1 MSAVYP
7 PASPD
12 SAFLRQ
18 LCAVQ
23 GVAPTDADLEAVRGM
38 VEASDGPGLGF
49 SALASMPSM
58 QNSGGKRLF
67 FGPHLPC
74 LLRLLR
80 GGRF

>member
-23 GVAPTDADLEAVRGM
+23 GVAPTDADLEAVRGFLD
-38 VEASDGPGLGF
+38 AILP
-49 SALASMPSM
+49 ALAGLEARIPAD
-58 QNSGGKRLF
+58 LA
-67 FGPHLPC
+67 PAT
-74 LLRLLR
+74 
-80 GGRF
+80 